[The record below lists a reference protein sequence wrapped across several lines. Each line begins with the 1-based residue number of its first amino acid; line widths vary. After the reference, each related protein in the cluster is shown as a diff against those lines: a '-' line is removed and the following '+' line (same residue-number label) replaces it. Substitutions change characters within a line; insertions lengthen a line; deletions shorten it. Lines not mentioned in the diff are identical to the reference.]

1 MRLFTSALCTAVAV
15 GLLAGCSGSNLGS
28 TSSIPSTSGAQSHHV
43 QAFSLIPADLRPG
56 GALNTAHQLTFNS
69 PDKKKK
75 GKGGIY
81 VSEFYGSDI
90 YGYTNPDSN
99 NGAPICTVSGVS
111 YPNSIAV
118 DGKGNLIDPDG
129 GTRSII
135 VFKGPAMCG
144 ASAGSTSDT
153 YGQPA
158 DAASANAATGTI
170 AVGNIFDNSSVNSGH
185 GSISLCTLK
194 GGCTTNLTASS
205 MYEVAGVAQAK
216 NGDCWASATDSAGTA
231 TLTYFKGCSGSGT
244 QATGFKNSSYGGLDI
259 DSKGNIVSI
268 DSFANGTGAVYVYK
282 GCNPACTVVGG
293 PFALSGE
300 SVFGHLDKKSK
311 NFAAGDFANGK
322 VDVYSYSATKG
333 LKLEYS
339 ITNGLSSSLDV
350 EGVAFN
356 PRSKE

>member
-15 GLLAGCSGSNLGS
+15 GLLAGCSSGNLGS
-28 TSSIPSTSGAQSHHV
+28 TSSLPSTSGAQSHHV
-43 QAFSLIPADLRPG
+43 QALSLIPADLRPG
-56 GALNTAHQLTFNS
+56 GALNTAHQLIFNS

-75 GKGGIY
+75 KGGIY

-90 YGYTNPDSN
+90 YGYTNPDSS

-118 DGKGNLIDPDG
+118 DGKGNLIDP
-129 GTRSII
+129 
-135 VFKGPAMCG
+135 
-144 ASAGSTSDT
+144 
-153 YGQPA
+153 YGQPS
-158 DAASANAATGTI
+158 DASSANAATGTI
-170 AVGNIFDNSSVNSGH
+170 VVGNIFDNSSVNSGH
-185 GSISLCTLK
+185 GSISLCTLS

-216 NGDCWASATDSAGTA
+216 NKDCWASATDSAGTA

-268 DSFANGTGAVYVYK
+268 DAFANGVGAVYVYK

-311 NFAAGDFANGK
+311 NFIAGDFANGK
-322 VDVYSYSATKG
+322 ADVYSYSATKG

-339 ITNGLSSSLDV
+339 ITNGLTSSYDV